1 MAKKIQRS
9 FYLETDVFNYIKTYQ
24 EEYDLSSISVALERI
39 IFSIML
45 GNNIQ
50 IKSKENAIEKSQWHT
65 EVVLK
70 LLLQSPLS
78 MPCQCLILDWQITS
92 L

>member
-9 FYLETDVFNYIKTYQ
+9 FYLETDVFNYIKSYQ
-24 EEYDLSSISVALERI
+24 EEYSLSSISVALERI

-50 IKSKENAIEKSQWHT
+50 INSKENAIEKKDKTLPKSIANIRN
-65 EVVLK
+65 
-70 LLLQSPLS
+70 S
-78 MPCQCLILDWQITS
+78 MKD
-92 L
+92 

>member
-1 MAKKIQRS
+1 MANKIQRS

-24 EEYDLSSISVALERI
+24 EEYALSSISVALERI

-50 IKSKENAIEKSQWHT
+50 IKSKENAIEKKDKTLPKSIANIRNSMK
-65 EVVLK
+65 EI
-70 LLLQSPLS
+70 LLNPLFY
-78 MPCQCLILDWQITS
+78 
-92 L
+92 

>member
-50 IKSKENAIEKSQWHT
+50 IKSKENAIEKKDKTLPKSIANIRN
-65 EVVLK
+65 
-70 LLLQSPLS
+70 S
-78 MPCQCLILDWQITS
+78 MKD
-92 L
+92 

>member
-9 FYLETDVFNYIKTYQ
+9 FYLEKDVFNYIKSYQ
-24 EEYDLSSISVALERI
+24 EEYGLSSISVALERI

-50 IKSKENAIEKSQWHT
+50 IKSKENAIEKKDKTLPKSIANIR
-65 EVVLK
+65 
-70 LLLQSPLS
+70 SS
-78 MPCQCLILDWQITS
+78 MKD
-92 L
+92 

>member
-9 FYLETDVFNYIKTYQ
+9 FYLETDVFNYIKSYQ
-24 EEYDLSSISVALERI
+24 EEYGLSSISVALERI

-50 IKSKENAIEKSQWHT
+50 IKSKTGNPNRNSKN
-65 EVVLK
+65 K
-70 LLLQSPLS
+70 LFLFF
-78 MPCQCLILDWQITS
+78 
-92 L
+92 

>member
-24 EEYDLSSISVALERI
+24 EEYNLSSISVALERI

-50 IKSKENAIEKSQWHT
+50 IKSKENAIEKKDKTLPKSIANIRN
-65 EVVLK
+65 
-70 LLLQSPLS
+70 S
-78 MPCQCLILDWQITS
+78 MKD
-92 L
+92 

>member
-9 FYLETDVFNYIKTYQ
+9 FYLETDVFNYIKSYQ
-24 EEYDLSSISVALERI
+24 EEYSLSSISVALERI

-50 IKSKENAIEKSQWHT
+50 IKSKENAIEKKDKTLPKSIANIRN
-65 EVVLK
+65 
-70 LLLQSPLS
+70 S
-78 MPCQCLILDWQITS
+78 MKD
-92 L
+92 

>member
-50 IKSKENAIEKSQWHT
+50 IKLKENAIEKKDKTLPKSIANIRN
-65 EVVLK
+65 
-70 LLLQSPLS
+70 S
-78 MPCQCLILDWQITS
+78 MKD
-92 L
+92 

>member
-24 EEYDLSSISVALERI
+24 EEYSLSSISVALERI

-50 IKSKENAIEKSQWHT
+50 IKSKENAIEKKDKTLPKSIANIRN
-65 EVVLK
+65 
-70 LLLQSPLS
+70 S
-78 MPCQCLILDWQITS
+78 MKD
-92 L
+92 

>member
-9 FYLETDVFNYIKTYQ
+9 FYLETDVFNYIKSYQ

-45 GNNIQ
+45 GNNTQ
-50 IKSKENAIEKSQWHT
+50 IKSKENAIEKKDKILPKSIANI
-65 EVVLK
+65 K
-70 LLLQSPLS
+70 KS
-78 MPCQCLILDWQITS
+78 MKD
-92 L
+92 

>member
-50 IKSKENAIEKSQWHT
+50 IKSKEDAIEKKDKTLPKSIANIRN
-65 EVVLK
+65 
-70 LLLQSPLS
+70 S
-78 MPCQCLILDWQITS
+78 MKD
-92 L
+92 